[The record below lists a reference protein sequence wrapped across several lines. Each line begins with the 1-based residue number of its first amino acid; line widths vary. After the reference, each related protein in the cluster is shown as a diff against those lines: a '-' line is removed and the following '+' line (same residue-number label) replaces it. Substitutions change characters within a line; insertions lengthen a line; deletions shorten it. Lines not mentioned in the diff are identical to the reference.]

1 MRVLRAVLLAL
12 ACLAGPVAG
21 QEAAPVDELA
31 LGRVKSPVLVV
42 DLERLFEES
51 LFGKRVTAWLSEAI
65 TALASENR
73 EIEATLEREE
83 RSLTERRQTM
93 AVDEF
98 RALAEQFDAR
108 VQAIRA
114 EQVAKNNRLNQMF
127 AEERDDF
134 IRTSRPVL
142 DEMMRLA
149 GAAVILDRR
158 DVLVRVDAVDV
169 TDEAIAEIDAR
180 IGDGA
185 ALQAPEAA
193 PAGEAPVDG
202 APAEPAPAP

>member
-21 QEAAPVDELA
+21 QEAATGSEFP
-31 LGRVKSPVLVV
+31 LGQLTSPVLVV
-42 DLERLFEES
+42 DPVRLFEES
-51 LFGKRVTAWLSEAI
+51 LFGLRVVGEMRAAER
-65 TALASENR
+65 ALASENS

-83 RSLTERRQTM
+83 RSLTERRPTM
-93 AVDEF
+93 PVDEF

-108 VQAIRA
+108 ATAIREA
-114 EQVAKNNRLNQMF
+114 RYAKEQALPKVF
-127 AEERDDF
+127 EEGRARF
-134 IRTSRPVL
+134 FEAATPVL
-142 DEMMRLA
+142 FDIMRGA

-158 DVLVRVDAVDV
+158 SVFASAVALDV

-185 ALQAPEAA
+185 ALQTPEPAPE
-193 PAGEAPVDG
+193 GEVPVDEG
-202 APAEPAPAP
+202 PAEPAPAP